1 MQADKYTFESSIYRN
16 NQCLLSYITLK
27 AKERFIVIAC
37 QEFHWAFSVLFII
50 PSGSFLGQHSQ
61 EPDPRP

>member
-1 MQADKYTFESSIYRN
+1 MQADKYTFESSIYRK

-37 QEFHWAFSVLFII
+37 QEFH
-50 PSGSFLGQHSQ
+50 
-61 EPDPRP
+61 

>member
-37 QEFHWAFSVLFII
+37 QEFH
-50 PSGSFLGQHSQ
+50 
-61 EPDPRP
+61 